1 MAVVRVYTTVAA
13 KLNKLPVSDG
23 NLVFVSD
30 TRHLYLDYNGLRIK
44 YNCIQEFPTD
54 KDRVDK
60 LAPVEGYY
68 YVEETGVM
76 WRYKDGWK
84 QLTPSN
90 LQTIT
95 FGTSIEDFPKEGKE
109 TMIYIADKAIYKWN
123 ATLHT
128 YICVANNTEWTTI

>member
-13 KLNKLPVSDG
+13 KLDKLPVSDG

-30 TRHLYLDYNGLRIK
+30 THRLYLDYNGLRIG
-44 YNCIQEFPTD
+44 YNCIQEFTTD
-54 KDRVDK
+54 KDRTDK

-76 WRYKDGWK
+76 WRYKDGWT

-90 LQTIT
+90 LQP
-95 FGTSIEDFPKEGKE
+95 FVFETSVTDFPTEGKE
-109 TMIYIADKAIYKWN
+109 NMVYVADKAIYKWSA
-123 ATLHT
+123 ATRT
-128 YICVANNTEWTTI
+128 YECIANNTEWTII

>member
-60 LAPVEGYY
+60 LEG
-68 YVEETGVM
+68 VSCFH
-76 WRYKDGWK
+76 
-84 QLTPSN
+84 PS
-90 LQTIT
+90 L
-95 FGTSIEDFPKEGKE
+95 
-109 TMIYIADKAIYKWN
+109 
-123 ATLHT
+123 
-128 YICVANNTEWTTI
+128 

>member
-30 TRHLYLDYNGLRIK
+30 TRQLYLDYNGLRIK

-54 KDRVDK
+54 KDRIDK

-68 YVEETGVM
+68 YVEETLM
-76 WRYKDGWK
+76 TKKY
-84 QLTPSN
+84 QN
-90 LQTIT
+90 
-95 FGTSIEDFPKEGKE
+95 
-109 TMIYIADKAIYKWN
+109 
-123 ATLHT
+123 
-128 YICVANNTEWTTI
+128 